1 MNLHRADPKER
12 QRILWVV
19 VGFCALGLVGALGFR
34 WVLGRIDAHLAANEA
49 LEAVRWARV
58 LASALIVLTVTSF
71 LGLAGYLWH
80 QARLVRVH
88 GRWPPQSSRTL
99 RNVPILTGAAA
110 LARARRLEIGSI
122 LVLLGGLGTLYYVI
136 HLVRLLF
143 F

>member
-1 MNLHRADPKER
+1 MNVHRADPKER

-19 VGFCALGLVGALGFR
+19 LGFCALGIVGALAFR
-34 WVLGRIDAHLAANEA
+34 WVLGRIDTHLAANEA
-49 LEAVRWARV
+49 MEAVRWARV

-71 LGLAGYLWH
+71 LGLAGYLWQ
-80 QARLVRVH
+80 QARRVRAD
-88 GRWPPQSSRTL
+88 GRWPPRTTRTL
-99 RNVPILTGAAA
+99 RNVPVLTGAAA